1 VAAFV
6 VELPADRFVEDLF
19 PSLAWAA
26 TVRLADPVMSSR
38 LVERVLRQAWDERAR
53 FATPELLY
61 EHVRHAARV
70 AIEREAERRLATVRF
85 DDAAPMLVP
94 GDLHAMTVQSVQ
106 RRLQAMTSTTAAVAR
121 AVPAPTAAPVAALP
135 APVQPRETAALAAAS
150 AAASVTESRATVT
163 APSAQPPVAA
173 PVERSAPVPAAKPVA
188 APSVAAPSVAAPSAA
203 APSVAAPSAAAPSAV
218 VPATGEPRPMV
229 ARWAAKSAAAAPASG
244 AADATGAAAPKASG
258 APSAPRG
265 RTPFKGSPVHAA
277 HDLAREGGVQMSP
290 RIMGGIGV
298 IVVVALIAAWRALG
312 STPADELAIAALADT
327 SGVVSATKQAEEL
340 DVALPGGGSVHLGSD
355 ATLRSSGEF
364 ADGARALRITGPVI
378 VRMAVDSTKPTAIA
392 SGTLRWLTY
401 GVSAAFDRVGN
412 NLLVQVD
419 SGALELVG
427 DSTRTRVSAGS
438 SVRVDASAVVTA
450 LSAAERDEAF
460 AWRTGRLSLTRA
472 SDQRIVDEVRQWF
485 GLAVRFAPALTAAE
499 SLSVNVPLRAVDS
512 LSAALGVAVGGTVER
527 DGEQLTVSAAPP
539 PPPPVVAPKR
549 VSARRARS
557 GATSASRPAAR
568 QGTASV
574 ELADIRLPELKL
586 LTPPAKPP
594 M

>member
-85 DDAAPMLVP
+85 DDAASMLVP

-106 RRLQAMTSTTAAVAR
+106 RRLQAMTSTTAAVVR
-121 AVPAPTAAPVAALP
+121 AVPAPDARSAPVVAAPVVAAPVAA
-135 APVQPRETAALAAAS
+135 
-150 AAASVTESRATVT
+150 
-163 APSAQPPVAA
+163 PPVAA
-173 PVERSAPVPAAKPVA
+173 PPVA
-188 APSVAAPSVAAPSAA
+188 APPVAAPPVAAP
-203 APSVAAPSAAAPSAV
+203 PVAAPPVV
-218 VPATGEPRPMV
+218 VPAAGEPRPMV
-229 ARWAAKSAAAAPASG
+229 ARWAAKSAAAAPAAG
-244 AADATGAAAPKASG
+244 AADATGAAASKASG
-258 APSAPRG
+258 APSGPRG
-265 RTPFKGSPVHAA
+265 RTPSKGAHVHAA
-277 HDLAREGGVQMSP
+277 HDVAREGGVRMSP

-298 IVVVALIAAWRALG
+298 MVVVALILAWRALG
-312 STPADELAIAALADT
+312 STPAEEQAIAALADT
-327 SGVVSATKQAEEL
+327 FGAMSATKPTEEL

-355 ATLRSSGEF
+355 ATLRLSSEF

-378 VRMAVDSTKPTAIA
+378 VRMAVDSAKPTAIA
-392 SGTLRWLTY
+392 SRTLRWMTY

-412 NLLVQVD
+412 DLLVQVD

-485 GLAVRFAPALTAAE
+485 GLAVRFAPALTAAD

-527 DGEQLTVSAAPP
+527 DGQQLTVSAAP

-549 VSARRARS
+549 VSVRRARS

-568 QGTASV
+568 RSTASV
-574 ELADIRLPELKL
+574 ELDDIRLPELKL

>member
-85 DDAAPMLVP
+85 DDAASMLVP

-121 AVPAPTAAPVAALP
+121 VVPAPTAAPVAALP
-135 APVQPRETAALAAAS
+135 APVQPKDTAASAAPS
-150 AAASVTESRATVT
+150 AAASVTESRATVG

-188 APSVAAPSVAAPSAA
+188 ASSVAASSVAAPLAA
-203 APSVAAPSAAAPSAV
+203 APSVAAPSAV

-277 HDLAREGGVQMSP
+277 HDVAREGGVQMSP

-312 STPADELAIAALADT
+312 STPADEQAIAALADT

-539 PPPPVVAPKR
+539 PPPVVAPKR
-549 VSARRARS
+549 VSVRRARS

-568 QGTASV
+568 QSTASV

-586 LTPPAKPP
+586 LPPAKPP

>member
-85 DDAAPMLVP
+85 DDAASMLVP

-106 RRLQAMTSTTAAVAR
+106 RRLQAMTSTTAAVVR
-121 AVPAPTAAPVAALP
+121 AVPAPDARSAPVVAAPVAAP
-135 APVQPRETAALAAAS
+135 PVVAAPVAAPPVVAAPV
-150 AAASVTESRATVT
+150 AA
-163 APSAQPPVAA
+163 PPVAA
-173 PVERSAPVPAAKPVA
+173 PPVVVPAA
-188 APSVAAPSVAAPSAA
+188 
-203 APSVAAPSAAAPSAV
+203 
-218 VPATGEPRPMV
+218 GEPRPMV
-229 ARWAAKSAAAAPASG
+229 ARWAAKSAAAAPAAG
-244 AADATGAAAPKASG
+244 AADATGAAASKASG
-258 APSAPRG
+258 APSGPRG
-265 RTPFKGSPVHAA
+265 RTPSKGAHVHAA
-277 HDLAREGGVQMSP
+277 HDVAREGGVRMSP

-298 IVVVALIAAWRALG
+298 MVVVALILAWRALG
-312 STPADELAIAALADT
+312 STPAEEQAIAALADT
-327 SGVVSATKQAEEL
+327 FGAMSATKPTEEL

-355 ATLRSSGEF
+355 ATLRLSSEF

-378 VRMAVDSTKPTAIA
+378 VRMAVDSAKPTAIA
-392 SGTLRWLTY
+392 SRTLRWMTY

-412 NLLVQVD
+412 DLLVQVD

-485 GLAVRFAPALTAAE
+485 GLAVRFAPALTAAD

-527 DGEQLTVSAAPP
+527 DGQQLTVSAAP

-549 VSARRARS
+549 VSVRRARS

-568 QGTASV
+568 RSTASV
-574 ELADIRLPELKL
+574 ELDDIRLPELKL